1 MSDKAW
7 EFWGNNFGNL
17 IFAIV
22 VCVALVA
29 C

>member
-7 EFWGNNFGNL
+7 EFWDNNFDNL

-22 VCVALVA
+22 VCVVLVA